1 MAAPKNLS
9 PINQNDYEWRRDPL
23 GKIGEWITSHGGKI
37 PFSDDYLSE
46 TEPAPTIPDQP
57 VQPQPSLI
65 SQAFGGYR
73 ALQSAAEKQLAAG
86 EGVPPMLARPAPLPS
101 PLAAQAAPAL
111 RAATARYTPQAPA
124 LPAELSAS
132 SGYSSA
138 YDAAVASGR
147 FTPQQLQAA
156 EASRAKYAGTP
167 LGLQGEALRI
177 GSEGTLADLTANIAE
192 QRALATAQERA
203 DAASANAA
211 VVDEEQAKR
220 FESMRAEFD
229 ESQNKRLADMD
240 ELRADIAKTKIDP
253 SQYWSKGSGFGQA
266 LSLLSVAI
274 GGFAKGWSGG
284 RLENTGL
291 KMLDQAI
298 DRDIAAQRDNLTTKR
313 GLLAE
318 SQSVFSMARQ
328 RFGDDQAAAE
338 FTKARQNEMLKN
350 AAARYQGEARTEAM
364 RANAAKLEQ
373 HFGLEERRSDNTV
386 QQLYA
391 QAEAAR
397 LRAAAGAAAGAA
409 SAEERE
415 YDRQLKRKKSE
426 AELDKTKAETEKLQ
440 SEARGVGNARKTQG
454 VVSFGGVDY
463 IVPKEAARDL
473 QVSAGAA
480 ESTQS
485 MVDSLIELGGSNK
498 YYDVVDSP
506 QYATGQMLIGNLSAA
521 VAKNMAGGFN
531 PPAGIEEKASKMVGV
546 VPRLDMNQKAWQAGL
561 RSIPEVSAANVKA
574 QLKAAGAVRVDGKE
588 RKTYP
593 MYESE

>member
-1 MAAPKNLS
+1 MADPQKLS

-46 TEPAPTIPDQP
+46 TEPAPTIPAQLVQAQP
-57 VQPQPSLI
+57 GLI
-65 SQAFGGYR
+65 SQAFEGYR
-73 ALQSAAEKQLAAG
+73 ALQSAAGKQLAMT
-86 EGVPPMLARPAPLPS
+86 EGVPPMLARPAEPS
-101 PLAAQAAPAL
+101 FQQKALQAS
-111 RAATARYTPQAPA
+111 RAYYAPQAPA
-124 LPAELSAS
+124 LPAELGAS
-132 SGYSSA
+132 SGYGAA
-138 YDAAVASGR
+138 YDAARDSGR

-156 EASRAKYAGTP
+156 EAARAKYAGTP
-167 LGLQGEALRI
+167 LGLQGEGMRI
-177 GSEGTLADLTANIAE
+177 GSEGTLADITANIAE

-211 VVDEEQAKR
+211 VVDEAQAKR
-220 FESMRAEFD
+220 FEAMRAEFD

-274 GGFAKGWSGG
+274 GGFAKGYSGG

-298 DRDIAAQRDNLTTKR
+298 DRDIAAQRDNLSAKR

-318 SQSVFSMARQ
+318 SQSVFAMARQ
-328 RFGDDQAAAE
+328 KFGDDQAAAE
-338 FTKARQNEMLKN
+338 FTKARQNETLKN

-364 RANAAKLEQ
+364 RANAAKLEA
-373 HFGLEERRSDNTV
+373 HFGLEMRRSDNNV
-386 QQLYA
+386 QQLNA

-415 YDRQLKRKKSE
+415 FAKELALRSKVAGVRKAEAEATKSE
-426 AELDKTKAETEKLQ
+426 I
-440 SEARGVGNARKTQG
+440 EARGGGESRKDKEI
-454 VVSFGGVDY
+454 VVFEGQEYLVS
-463 IVPKEAARDL
+463 KKAATDL

-480 ESTQS
+480 ESTKS

-498 YYDVVDSP
+498 YYDVVDSRE
-506 QYATGQMLIGNLSAA
+506 YATGQMLIGNLSAA

-546 VPRLDMNQKAWQAGL
+546 VPRLDINQEAWQAGL
-561 RSIPEVSAANVKA
+561 RSIPAVSAANVKA
-574 QLKAAGAVRVDGKE
+574 QLKAAGAVKVDGKKE
-588 RKTYP
+588 NTYP
-593 MYESE
+593 MYETK

>member
-1 MAAPKNLS
+1 MTMMPFR
-9 PINQNDYEWRRDPL
+9 PRPRVDPFGVEAL
-23 GKIGEWITSHGGKI
+23 GAENMGLLG
-37 PFSDDYLSE
+37 P
-46 TEPAPTIPDQP
+46 PAPVYPPEPPADVMTGQS
-57 VQPQPSLI
+57 VAPSP
-65 SQAFGGYR
+65 
-73 ALQSAAEKQLAAG
+73 AA
-86 EGVPPMLARPAPLPS
+86 APLPS
-101 PLAAQAAPAL
+101 LLAARAAPAL
-111 RAATARYTPQAPA
+111 RAATAHYAPRAPA
-124 LPAELSAS
+124 DTL
-132 SGYSSA
+132 
-138 YDAAVASGR
+138 
-147 FTPQQLQAA
+147 
-156 EASRAKYAGTP
+156 

-177 GSEGTLADLTANIAE
+177 GSQGTLADLTANIAE

-220 FESMRAEFD
+220 FEAMRAEFD

-364 RANAAKLEQ
+364 SANAAKLVQ
-373 HFGLEERRSDNTV
+373 HFGREERRADNNV
-386 QQLYA
+386 QQLNA
-391 QAEAAR
+391 QYEAAR
-397 LRAAAGAAAGAA
+397 LRAAAGAAASAA

-415 YDRQLKRKKSE
+415 FNKELALRSKVAGVRKAE
-426 AELDKTKAETEKLQ
+426 AEATESENKARGDGEDRKDKEIVVFEGESYLVPKNAAKDLQAISASAAATKGQADAFVALGSGDYYQAVGT
-440 SEARGVGNARKTQG
+440 SPAEARGKVIRAGLVANLAKTMSGGFNASLPMEEEAKNL
-454 VVSFGGVDY
+454 VDT
-463 IVPKEAARDL
+463 PSRFDSRNKAWAASVNVIPELARNAVREHL
-473 QVSAGAA
+473 KSAGAIK
-480 ESTQS
+480 
-485 MVDSLIELGGSNK
+485 VD
-498 YYDVVDSP
+498 
-506 QYATGQMLIGNLSAA
+506 GQ
-521 VAKNMAGGFN
+521 
-531 PPAGIEEKASKMVGV
+531 P
-546 VPRLDMNQKAWQAGL
+546 
-561 RSIPEVSAANVKA
+561 
-574 QLKAAGAVRVDGKE
+574 KAAPV
-588 RKTYP
+588 KTYGNK
-593 MYESE
+593 

>member
-1 MAAPKNLS
+1 MMPVRPRPLV
-9 PINQNDYEWRRDPL
+9 DPFGVEAL
-23 GKIGEWITSHGGKI
+23 GAENMGLLG
-37 PFSDDYLSE
+37 P
-46 TEPAPTIPDQP
+46 PAPVYPPEPPADVMTGQS
-57 VQPQPSLI
+57 VAPS
-65 SQAFGGYR
+65 
-73 ALQSAAEKQLAAG
+73 
-86 EGVPPMLARPAPLPS
+86 PAPAS
-101 PLAAQAAPAL
+101 LAAQAAPAFQ
-111 RAATARYTPQAPA
+111 AATARYAPQAPA
-124 LPAELSAS
+124 LPAELGAS
-132 SGYSSA
+132 SGYGSA

-156 EASRAKYAGTP
+156 EASRAKHAGTP

-177 GSEGTLADLTANIAE
+177 GSKGTLADLTANIAE

-211 VVDEEQAKR
+211 VVDEDQAKR

-298 DRDIAAQRDNLTTKR
+298 DRDIAAQRDNLSTKR

-373 HFGLEERRSDNTV
+373 HFGLEERRADNTV

-415 YDRQLKRKKSE
+415 FNKELALRSKVAGVRKAE
-426 AELDKTKAETEKLQ
+426 AEATESENKARVDSTGIVTGKGATEMQGRYVPALGAVAGTAKQADDLNEGLGLIEKTTALLDKMSTLRDKGDTGAYGSTDQSSYDALRTEALASANRSAKLGAMDKGTIELFNENIPE
-440 SEARGVGNARKTQG
+440 SAFFSFDSNAIARL
-454 VVSFGGVDY
+454 
-463 IVPKEAARDL
+463 EAAK
-473 QVSAGAA
+473 
-480 ESTQS
+480 QS
-485 MVDSLIELGGSNK
+485 L
-498 YYDVVDSP
+498 
-506 QYATGQMLIGNLSAA
+506 ATGRATAIANAPL
-521 VAKNMAGGFN
+521 V
-531 PPAGIEEKASKMVGV
+531 
-546 VPRLDMNQKAWQAGL
+546 
-561 RSIPEVSAANVKA
+561 NVKF
-574 QLKAAGAVRVDGKE
+574 KATPKGPAFEYVDTPATAVVTPIKGWSK
-588 RKTYP
+588 
-593 MYESE
+593 

>member
-1 MAAPKNLS
+1 
-9 PINQNDYEWRRDPL
+9 
-23 GKIGEWITSHGGKI
+23 
-37 PFSDDYLSE
+37 
-46 TEPAPTIPDQP
+46 
-57 VQPQPSLI
+57 
-65 SQAFGGYR
+65 
-73 ALQSAAEKQLAAG
+73 
-86 EGVPPMLARPAPLPS
+86 
-101 PLAAQAAPAL
+101 
-111 RAATARYTPQAPA
+111 
-124 LPAELSAS
+124 
-132 SGYSSA
+132 
-138 YDAAVASGR
+138 
-147 FTPQQLQAA
+147 
-156 EASRAKYAGTP
+156 
-167 LGLQGEALRI
+167 
-177 GSEGTLADLTANIAE
+177 
-192 QRALATAQERA
+192 
-203 DAASANAA
+203 
-211 VVDEEQAKR
+211 
-220 FESMRAEFD
+220 
-229 ESQNKRLADMD
+229 MD

-298 DRDIAAQRDNLTTKR
+298 DRDIAAQRDNLSTKR

-364 RANAAKLEQ
+364 RANATKLAQ
-373 HFGLEERRSDNTV
+373 HFGLEERRADNTV

-409 SAEERE
+409 SAEEKA
-415 YDRQLKRKKSE
+415 YDKSMKRLQ
-426 AELDKTKAETEKLQ
+426 AAAALDKTVAETEKLQ

-454 VVSFGGVDY
+454 VVSFDGVDY

-480 ESTQS
+480 ESTKS
-485 MVDSLIELGGSNK
+485 MVNSLIELGGSNK

-521 VAKNMAGGFN
+521 VAKNMAGGYN

-588 RKTYP
+588 KKNYSTF
-593 MYESE
+593 ESE

>member
-1 MAAPKNLS
+1 MMPVRPRPLV
-9 PINQNDYEWRRDPL
+9 DPFGVEAL
-23 GKIGEWITSHGGKI
+23 GAENMGLLG
-37 PFSDDYLSE
+37 P
-46 TEPAPTIPDQP
+46 PAPVYPPEPPADVMTGQS
-57 VQPQPSLI
+57 VAPS
-65 SQAFGGYR
+65 
-73 ALQSAAEKQLAAG
+73 
-86 EGVPPMLARPAPLPS
+86 PAPAS
-101 PLAAQAAPAL
+101 LAAQAAPAFQ
-111 RAATARYTPQAPA
+111 AATARYAPQAPA
-124 LPAELSAS
+124 LPAELGAS
-132 SGYSSA
+132 SGYGSA

-156 EASRAKYAGTP
+156 EASRAKHAGTP

-177 GSEGTLADLTANIAE
+177 GSQGTLADITANIAE

-211 VVDEEQAKR
+211 VVDEDQAKR
-220 FESMRAEFD
+220 FEAMRAEFD
-229 ESQNKRLADMD
+229 ESQNRRLADMD
-240 ELRADIAKTKIDP
+240 ELRADIARTKIDP

-274 GGFAKGWSGG
+274 GGFAKGYSGG

-440 SEARGVGNARKTQG
+440 SEARGVGDARKTQG
-454 VVSFGGVDY
+454 VVSFEGVEY
-463 IVPKEAARDL
+463 FVPKESAKDL
-473 QVSAGAA
+473 QAAAGAA
-480 ESTQS
+480 AATEKQAEQ
-485 MVDSLIELGGSNK
+485 LIELGKGKWHQLVGTSTVAAK
-498 YYDVVDSP
+498 GEVVR
-506 QYATGQMLIGNLSAA
+506 SALA
-521 VAKNMAGGFN
+521 AGFAKAKSGGYN
-531 PPAGIEEKASKMVGV
+531 P
-546 VPRLDMNQKAWQAGL
+546 
-561 RSIPEVSAANVKA
+561 SIPMEERTNEQVTAPPRTFGQEPWAATISEIPKLATEAVREH
-574 QLKAAGAVRVDGKE
+574 LKAAGAVRVDGKE
-588 RKTYP
+588 KKTYST
-593 MYESE
+593 YESK

>member
-1 MAAPKNLS
+1 M
-9 PINQNDYEWRRDPL
+9 
-23 GKIGEWITSHGGKI
+23 T
-37 PFSDDYLSE
+37 
-46 TEPAPTIPDQP
+46 
-57 VQPQPSLI
+57 
-65 SQAFGGYR
+65 
-73 ALQSAAEKQLAAG
+73 
-86 EGVPPMLARPAPLPS
+86 APLP
-101 PLAAQAAPAL
+101 ARAL
-111 RAATARYTPQAPA
+111 RAATAHYAPQAPA

-132 SGYSSA
+132 SGYGSA

-177 GSEGTLADLTANIAE
+177 GSQGTLADLTANIAE

-220 FESMRAEFD
+220 FEAMRAEFD

-364 RANAAKLEQ
+364 RANATKLAQ
-373 HFGLEERRSDNTV
+373 HFGLEERRADNTV

-397 LRAAAGAAAGAA
+397 LRAAAGAAASAA

-415 YDRQLKRKKSE
+415 FNKELALRSKVAGVRKAE
-426 AELDKTKAETEKLQ
+426 AEATESENRARVDSTGIVTGKAATEMQGRYVPALGAVAGTAKQADDLNEGLGLIAKTTALLDKMSTLRDKGTTGAWGSTDQSNYDALRTEAVAAANRSALLGALDKGTVEFFKENIPESAFFSFDSNAVARLEVAKQ
-440 SEARGVGNARKTQG
+440 S
-454 VVSFGGVDY
+454 
-463 IVPKEAARDL
+463 L
-473 QVSAGAA
+473 
-480 ESTQS
+480 
-485 MVDSLIELGGSNK
+485 
-498 YYDVVDSP
+498 
-506 QYATGQMLIGNLSAA
+506 ATGRAA
-521 VAKNMAGGFN
+521 AIANA
-531 PPAGIEEKASKMVGV
+531 P
-546 VPRLDMNQKAWQAGL
+546 L
-561 RSIPEVSAANVKA
+561 ANVKF
-574 QLKAAGAVRVDGKE
+574 KATSKGPAFEYVETPATAVVTPIKGWSK
-588 RKTYP
+588 
-593 MYESE
+593 